1 MLPHLYHNQI
11 PRIFR

>member
-1 MLPHLYHNQI
+1 VRPQQIEI